1 LKPIKG
7 VNKPLSLVE
16 AKKRSLQQK
25 VQRFLNEEQKL
36 MEERIRTFTEQEH
49 SRFAE
54 MQLKI
59 GQNEESLYEL
69 LDEIGDKLNL
79 KSDND
84 KSFSFSTEQTILKN
98 EESKIDNNSYLNL
111 MLKSSQKIAQQKLID
126 NKLQKSQPLRY
137 RSQSVD
143 YESVGAVFDIDV
155 DEGNAFDSI
164 SYSDDEEEDSLAFR
178 TTGNDYHFNGRSG
191 QQSTQNAQTNAQ
203 INGQIAYSLPI
214 QVPQWRTSFST
225 TEEDI
230 LEERVPLIPNGETI
244 AESIQKLAKS
254 VRNEETDIFGD
265 RPRRRLN
272 TGDLIKSRPI

>member
-1 LKPIKG
+1 MKPTKG

-84 KSFSFSTEQTILKN
+84 KSFSFSTEQTILENGNQFFSFTSLCFIFKTYYSN
-98 EESKIDNNSYLNL
+98 FYNNNNN
-111 MLKSSQKIAQQKLID
+111 KSSEKE
-126 NKLQKSQPLRY
+126 LQ
-137 RSQSVD
+137 
-143 YESVGAVFDIDV
+143 
-155 DEGNAFDSI
+155 
-164 SYSDDEEEDSLAFR
+164 
-178 TTGNDYHFNGRSG
+178 
-191 QQSTQNAQTNAQ
+191 
-203 INGQIAYSLPI
+203 
-214 QVPQWRTSFST
+214 
-225 TEEDI
+225 
-230 LEERVPLIPNGETI
+230 
-244 AESIQKLAKS
+244 
-254 VRNEETDIFGD
+254 
-265 RPRRRLN
+265 
-272 TGDLIKSRPI
+272 

>member
-84 KSFSFSTEQTILKN
+84 KSFSFSTEQTIIENGNHFCFLLHFCFIFKAYYSN
-98 EESKIDNNSYLNL
+98 FYYNNNN
-111 MLKSSQKIAQQKLID
+111 KSSEKE
-126 NKLQKSQPLRY
+126 LQ
-137 RSQSVD
+137 
-143 YESVGAVFDIDV
+143 
-155 DEGNAFDSI
+155 
-164 SYSDDEEEDSLAFR
+164 
-178 TTGNDYHFNGRSG
+178 
-191 QQSTQNAQTNAQ
+191 
-203 INGQIAYSLPI
+203 
-214 QVPQWRTSFST
+214 
-225 TEEDI
+225 
-230 LEERVPLIPNGETI
+230 
-244 AESIQKLAKS
+244 
-254 VRNEETDIFGD
+254 
-265 RPRRRLN
+265 
-272 TGDLIKSRPI
+272 

>member
-98 EESKIDNNSYLNL
+98 GNQFFFTSFCFIFKTYYSIFYYNNNN
-111 MLKSSQKIAQQKLID
+111 KSSEKRI
-126 NKLQKSQPLRY
+126 
-137 RSQSVD
+137 
-143 YESVGAVFDIDV
+143 
-155 DEGNAFDSI
+155 
-164 SYSDDEEEDSLAFR
+164 
-178 TTGNDYHFNGRSG
+178 T
-191 QQSTQNAQTNAQ
+191 
-203 INGQIAYSLPI
+203 INFIVQ
-214 QVPQWRTSFST
+214 
-225 TEEDI
+225 
-230 LEERVPLIPNGETI
+230 
-244 AESIQKLAKS
+244 
-254 VRNEETDIFGD
+254 
-265 RPRRRLN
+265 
-272 TGDLIKSRPI
+272 